1 MLYFLYFLITQL
13 IAERGEWKGGNRGPP
28 PPPRG
33 RGPSRQNSRNGGAD
47 SDTWERGKPLPP
59 HPYGGRGAP
68 PPGMRMPSGPLPA
81 LHKSEAA
88 YKLGKTTSED
98 PEEELTQKALK
109 ALLNKI
115 TPENF
120 MIITEQIIA
129 KINEKQKAKTLM
141 GFINQIFDKALR
153 ETTFAELYADLV
165 SKYVLLPA
173 SMTCFTPYFTH
184 VSLRFAG

>member
-1 MLYFLYFLITQL
+1 
-13 IAERGEWKGGNRGPP
+13 
-28 PPPRG
+28 
-33 RGPSRQNSRNGGAD
+33 
-47 SDTWERGKPLPP
+47 
-59 HPYGGRGAP
+59 
-68 PPGMRMPSGPLPA
+68 MRMPSGPLPA

-165 SKYVLLPA
+165 SKYVLTVCVCDLFH
-173 SMTCFTPYFTH
+173 TFI
-184 VSLRFAG
+184 SLHLYLYDL

>member
-1 MLYFLYFLITQL
+1 
-13 IAERGEWKGGNRGPP
+13 
-28 PPPRG
+28 
-33 RGPSRQNSRNGGAD
+33 
-47 SDTWERGKPLPP
+47 
-59 HPYGGRGAP
+59 
-68 PPGMRMPSGPLPA
+68 
-81 LHKSEAA
+81 
-88 YKLGKTTSED
+88 LGKTTSED

-165 SKYVLLPA
+165 SKYVLLSA
-173 SMTCFTPYFTH
+173 LMTCVTPYFTR